1 MGVLNMAA
9 SVNQDNLGDII
20 DAGST
25 KFSIGALIEL
35 VKTGVMGVFDMAAS
49 AFNFLF
55 NNPLCAF
62 MLCVGFAYT
71 ALSMVRK
78 ALRVAKRS

>member
-1 MGVLNMAA
+1 MGAVNMVA
-9 SVNQDNLGDII
+9 SVGDTVTDIA

-25 KFSIGALIEL
+25 TVSIGSLITL
-35 VKTGVMGVFDMAAS
+35 VKTGVAGVFEMAAS

-62 MLCVGFAYT
+62 MLCVGFAYV